1 MSDASSQPP
10 QGDTQTTIQPSE
22 TEVMLNNVLKIIQ
35 TTDAEVFLTQAVQTM
50 LDITGAE
57 RGVLLLLDGEGKP
70 EVKASVDAD
79 QKFLDSGHAQR
90 VFTSIVTS
98 LSETHECKMSSNVQ
112 EDSNYKPSDS
122 LFGITLRSVLAIPM
136 LNMDKLIGVIYV
148 EQTLRKGPF
157 ERLNLNLNV
166 LQSLASI
173 VTITHARLTGD

>member
-1 MSDASSQPP
+1 MSDTPASPP
-10 QGDTQTTIQPSE
+10 QGDTQTTIQLSE
-22 TEVMLNNVLKIIQ
+22 TEMLLNNVLKIIQ
-35 TTDAEVFLTQAVQTM
+35 TTDADALLTQAVQAV

-57 RGVLLLLDGEGKP
+57 RGVLLLLDSEGKP

-79 QKFLDSGHAQR
+79 EKFLHSGHAKR

-112 EDSNYKPSDS
+112 EDTNYKPSDS
-122 LFGITLRSVLAIPM
+122 LFGITLRSVLGIPM
-136 LNMDKLIGVIYV
+136 LNADKLVGVIYV

-173 VTITHARLTGD
+173 VTITHTRLIGE